1 MVEDINPELHE
12 TLLAGTPDYM
22 SPEQGAQ
29 TKISKASDWYSV
41 GVMLYQALTGR
52 LPFRGKFFEVMTRK
66 QTREPIQ
73 AREINPD
80 ISRDLNDLCTKL
92 LRRKPETRPSGR
104 EILRALGVRH
114 SSQLVPLNLS
124 STAEGS
130 FVGRERQLAELNQ
143 AVRAT
148 RAGQTVTV
156 YVHGNS
162 GMGKSTLVRTFLDRV
177 RAKTPTQSCF
187 RALLRTGIGPLQRS
201 GWCR

>member
-1 MVEDINPELHE
+1 MGKLHRDIKPSNVLVAEDGRVVLLDFGLVEDINPELHE

-29 TKISKASDWYSV
+29 TEI
-41 GVMLYQALTGR
+41 
-52 LPFRGKFFEVMTRK
+52 MTHK

-80 ISRDLNDLCTKL
+80 IPRDLNDLCTKL

-104 EILRALGVRH
+104 EILRVLGVRN

-130 FVGRERQLAELNQ
+130 FVGRERQLAELDD
-143 AVRAT
+143 AFRAT

-162 GMGKSTLVRTFLDRV
+162 GLGKSTPAAPSSIRSRRKHITLSFARTVL
-177 RAKTPTQSCF
+177 RARICS
-187 RALLRTGIGPLQRS
+187 
-201 GWCR
+201 